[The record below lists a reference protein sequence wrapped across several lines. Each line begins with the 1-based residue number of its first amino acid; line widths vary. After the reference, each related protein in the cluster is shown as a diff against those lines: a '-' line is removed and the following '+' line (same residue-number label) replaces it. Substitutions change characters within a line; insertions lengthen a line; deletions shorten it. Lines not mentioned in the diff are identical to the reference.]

1 MANRQGGFISG
12 TATTISTAAN
22 FAGGNQ
28 SAADLK
34 TFAESAVT
42 LGVASGMFD
51 LDEYY
56 NNIKD
61 GTWPNTNPANVAP
74 TAGGTLTINSQS
86 LGSYDYCIKHGNQ
99 TVSSFSNTDFFTT
112 TADSRSSLI
121 YINGD
126 LTINAGQT
134 IVPSNRKLFT
144 CIYVNGNFTCNG
156 GVSMSARG
164 ANHTSDDGNVT
175 AANIKLITDGTYSSV
190 SNPQIPAAGG
200 AGGNTTMQNNGSY
213 PGGAGTAGTAG
224 GTGGGGQ
231 GGWRE
236 NNGNSAP
243 SVGQGAAGTCF
254 SGGAGSGGLWSNGGG
269 STSNAEANGGA
280 GSNAGPAQQSSG
292 AFGGAGNPGGSANGT
307 GSGDQGNMNG
317 TGGVLVIY
325 CTGTFSGSGS
335 ITCNGVN
342 GGTRIGS
349 SDQDGSA
356 GTSGGGASGGGSVT
370 VFYGSDSFSGT
381 FTANGGTGGT
391 RTGSCSSGACAGGH
405 GGNGGA
411 GTARRLSITAS

>member
-56 NNIKD
+56 NNVKD
-61 GTWPNTNPANVAP
+61 GSWPNATPANVAP

-112 TADSRSSLI
+112 TADSRSALI

-134 IVPSNRKLFT
+134 IIPSNRKLFT

-175 AANIKLITDGTYSSV
+175 AANIKLISDGTYSSV
-190 SNPQIPAAGG
+190 SNPQIPATGG
-200 AGGNTTMQNNGSY
+200 AGGAAKSITNASGDGNT
-213 PGGAGTAGTAG
+213 GTAGTAG
-224 GTGGGGQ
+224 GTGGGGS
-231 GGWRE
+231 GGTRN
-236 NNGNSAP
+236 NNGAGSTVSGAA
-243 SVGQGAAGTCF
+243 AAGTCF
-254 SGGAGSGGLWSNGGG
+254 SGGSGSGGVWSNN
-269 STSNAEANGGA
+269 SASSPAAEANGGA
-280 GSNAGPAQQSSG
+280 GGAAGSAQQGSG
-292 AFGGAGNPGGSANGT
+292 TFGGAGNPGGAANGA
-307 GSGDQGNMNG
+307 GSGDQGNIDG

-342 GGTRIGS
+342 GGTRVGS

-356 GTSGGGASGGGSVT
+356 GTCGGGASGGGSVT

-381 FTANGGTGGT
+381 FTANGGSGGS
-391 RTGSCSSGACAGGH
+391 RTGSCGSGACPGGH
-405 GGNGGA
+405 GGSGGA